1 MDLVN
6 QVEEMKFDG
15 IHLDI
20 EPQGFPGWN
29 DKNEVYLS
37 NVSRTI
43 SWLDEHIADDI
54 KLSESIPNYY
64 PPDFLLDIK
73 DHVDGVSVMCYENTN
88 IEFVVRKVI
97 EEQSVFGDS

>member
-1 MDLVN
+1 MVFILILNHRV
-6 QVEEMKFDG
+6 F
-15 IHLDI
+15 
-20 EPQGFPGWN
+20 GWN

-73 DHVDGVSVMCYENTN
+73 DHVDGVSVMCENTN

-97 EEQSVFGDS
+97 EEQSEIANNCFQRILKIEQYV